1 MGRLATHLAA
11 IVTDAENLPSS
22 QKLPNVSLIDA
33 LLPRRCANVGS
44 LSKDSKPLDSNIGR
58 RTTVTYY
65 DIKKDSNGKRSV
77 VAHKS
82 PVPSVHDEIGK
93 DDDKT
98 KKNGNGGKNN
108 NNNNNQGG
116 NKNKNDNKKDEK
128 KDNKGGD
135 KNPSNKPFTDDEDAE
150 LKALVAKPDYKWKDI
165 AKEMKRG
172 QQTLKDRW
180 KEIGDASDP
189 DDRSGE
195 EKKDDKKDEKKD
207 GGGGETKQMSKKE
220 RQAAKKAEKEK
231 AEAGGGGEEKKQ
243 QNEGKKDKSKT
254 AAKAPSKVGS
264 AGGGEAR
271 FTMNEWLTLQE
282 DSLFSFGELQC
293 LSELIMRDQSQTWLR
308 IAATFYDKT
317 GRRVHPDDIRE
328 KFEEMATMG

>member
-44 LSKDSKPLDSNIGR
+44 HKRQQDSNIGR

-82 PVPSVHDEIGK
+82 SVPSVHDEKGK

-98 KKNGNGGKNN
+98 KKNGNDGKNN
-108 NNNNNQGG
+108 NTNNQGG

-180 KEIGDASDP
+180 KEIGDGTDP
-189 DDRSGE
+189 DNRTGE

-207 GGGGETKQMSKKE
+207 GESKQMSKKKKK
-220 RQAAKKAEKEK
+220 AANKAEKEK

-243 QNEGKKDKSKT
+243 QNEGKKDKSKP
-254 AAKAPSKVGS
+254 AATKAPSKVGS

-293 LSELIMRDQSQTWLR
+293 LSELIMRDQNQTWLR

>member
-1 MGRLATHLAA
+1 MTRSHLTGFWPFRLVAL
-11 IVTDAENLPSS
+11 DA
-22 QKLPNVSLIDA
+22 DT
-33 LLPRRCANVGS
+33 G
-44 LSKDSKPLDSNIGR
+44 KPLDSNIGR

-82 PVPSVHDEIGK
+82 PVPSVHDEKGK
-93 DDDKT
+93 DDEKT
-98 KKNGNGGKNN
+98 KKNGNDGK
-108 NNNNNQGG
+108 NNNNQGG

-150 LKALVAKPDYKWKDI
+150 LKALVAKPDYRWKDI

-180 KEIGDASDP
+180 KEIGDDTDP
-189 DDRSGE
+189 DNRSGE
-195 EKKDDKKDEKKD
+195 EKKDDKNDQKKEC
-207 GGGGETKQMSKKE
+207 GGGETKQMSKKE
-220 RQAAKKAEKEK
+220 KQAAKKAEKEK

-243 QNEGKKDKSKT
+243 QNEGKKDKSKPA

-293 LSELIMRDQSQTWLR
+293 LSELIMRDQNQTWLR

-317 GRRVHPDDIRE
+317 GIRVHPDDIRE

>member
-1 MGRLATHLAA
+1 MTRSHLTGFWPFRLVAL
-11 IVTDAENLPSS
+11 DA
-22 QKLPNVSLIDA
+22 DT
-33 LLPRRCANVGS
+33 G
-44 LSKDSKPLDSNIGR
+44 KPLDSNIGR

-77 VAHKS
+77 VAHKP
-82 PVPSVHDEIGK
+82 PVPSVHDEKGK
-93 DDDKT
+93 DDDKN
-98 KKNGNGGKNN
+98 KKNGNDGK

-116 NKNKNDNKKDEK
+116 NKN
-128 KDNKGGD
+128 
-135 KNPSNKPFTDDEDAE
+135 NPSNKPFTDDEDAE

-180 KEIGDASDP
+180 KEIGDDTDP
-189 DDRSGE
+189 DNRTGE

-207 GGGGETKQMSKKE
+207 GGGGETKGMTKKE
-220 RQAAKKAEKEK
+220 KKAANKAEKEK
-231 AEAGGGGEEKKQ
+231 AEAGRGGEEKKQ
-243 QNEGKKDKSKT
+243 QNGGKKDKSKT

-293 LSELIMRDQSQTWLR
+293 LSELIMRDQNQTWLR

>member
-1 MGRLATHLAA
+1 MTPSHLTGFWPFRLVAL
-11 IVTDAENLPSS
+11 DA
-22 QKLPNVSLIDA
+22 DT
-33 LLPRRCANVGS
+33 G
-44 LSKDSKPLDSNIGR
+44 KPLDSNIGR

-82 PVPSVHDEIGK
+82 PVPSVHDVKGK

-98 KKNGNGGKNN
+98 KKNGNDGKNN
-108 NNNNNQGG
+108 NYNQGG
-116 NKNKNDNKKDEK
+116 NKKKNDNKKDEK

-180 KEIGDASDP
+180 KEIGDDTDP
-189 DDRSGE
+189 DNRSGE
-195 EKKDDKKDEKKD
+195 EKKDDKKDDKKD
-207 GGGGETKQMSKKE
+207 GGGGETKGMSKKE
-220 RQAAKKAEKEK
+220 KKAANKAEKEK
-231 AEAGGGGEEKKQ
+231 AEAGGGGEGKIGKQ
-243 QNEGKKDKSKT
+243 QNESKKDKSKPA

-293 LSELIMRDQSQTWLR
+293 LSELIMRDQNQTWLR